1 MRRDGPARFT
11 DPRDRAPYS
20 PIALRPRIVWPGG
33 ARLALWIAPNVEH
46 YEYQPPHNPHFNV
59 FRRTPLPDVQQY
71 AFRDYGNRI
80 GFYRMA
86 EALDR
91 HGIRATVSLNLA
103 VLDHYPGLKDEMVG
117 RGWAFMSHGIY
128 NTRPVYGLSEAEER
142 AMLADSVETLRRH
155 TGKPLKG
162 MLGPTVSATYR
173 TPDLMA
179 EAGLTYHTD
188 WIHDDQPVPILVETG
203 RLISVP
209 YSFEL
214 NDAVPMAASVEQ
226 FARNCKRQFDRL
238 WREGEESG
246 RVMCVALH
254 PYLMGQPAYRER
266 LDEILAHLTASPGVW
281 VTTADEIADYFLEH
295 CYDDHLACALALQ
308 ERYG

>member
-1 MRRDGPARFT
+1 V
-11 DPRDRAPYS
+11 S
-20 PIALRPRIVWPGG
+20 
-33 ARLALWIAPNVEH
+33 PNVEH

-59 FRRTPLPDVQQY
+59 FRRTPIPDVQQY
-71 AFRDYGNRI
+71 AYRDYGNRV

-91 HGIRATVSLNLA
+91 FGVRATVSLNLA
-103 VLDHYPGLKDEMVG
+103 VLDHYPELRDEMVG
-117 RGWAFMSHGIY
+117 RDWAFMSHGVY
-128 NTRPVYGLSEAEER
+128 NTRTVYGMDEAQER
-142 AMLADSVETLRRH
+142 AMLQDTIDTLRRH
-155 TGKPLKG
+155 TGKMLKG
-162 MLGPTVSATYR
+162 MLGPAISSTLR

-188 WIHDDQPVPILVETG
+188 WIHDDQPVPILVAKG

-214 NDAVPMAASVEQ
+214 NDAVPMAAGVDQ
-226 FARNCKRQFDRL
+226 FVRNCKRQFDRL
-238 WREGEESG
+238 LREGEESG

-254 PYLMGQPAYRER
+254 PYLMGQPAYAEQ
-266 LDEILAHLTASPGVW
+266 LNDILAHITGDPAVW

-295 CYDDHLACALALQ
+295 CYDAHLAQALALRG
-308 ERYG
+308 EAS